1 MYSVATRTEALVTVL
16 NIVIPTTVIL
26 SARAGTFRTQIPV
39 WMRPEA
45 SCSSLQLISTALSGN
60 YLTEGYVD
68 RTAFVT
74 STGKFRFTGMPSG
87 VCNAPWFF
95 QRMMYVTVGHLG
107 PESGIL
113 TYMHDEIVII
123 TRAKLT
129 CCISLSKWSQL
140 SRQQV

>member
-1 MYSVATRTEALVTVL
+1 
-16 NIVIPTTVIL
+16 
-26 SARAGTFRTQIPV
+26 
-39 WMRPEA
+39 
-45 SCSSLQLISTALSGN
+45 
-60 YLTEGYVD
+60 
-68 RTAFVT
+68 
-74 STGKFRFTGMPSG
+74 
-87 VCNAPWFF
+87 
-95 QRMMYVTVGHLG
+95 MMYVTVGHLG